1 MEEAHMKFG
10 IHNPSW
16 RFDTD
21 PAGIFDAVKAK
32 ALWAEEHGFTWF
44 SVMDHVIQIAMAGPP
59 EEPFMEGW
67 TILSALAAVTKR
79 IRLATLVSSVHY
91 RNPALL
97 AKISA
102 GVDQISRGR
111 LTFGI
116 GAGWFEAEYRQYG
129 WEFPPRPAMRIAQME
144 EAVRL
149 ILAMWSEKRTTFKGK
164 YFQADNA
171 ILEPKPV
178 QRPHPPLMIGG
189 GGEQL
194 TLRAVARYANAC
206 NVGGTPEQVRHKF
219 EVLRRHCETQK
230 RNYDEIERT
239 NVIGL
244 VLARDEAALATKRQ
258 RLEVPAQFMGFA
270 GTVAQVSDLVGKYK
284 DAGSQLL
291 ISSAWRNDAETLE
304 LLAADV
310 MPQFA
315 R

>member
-1 MEEAHMKFG
+1 MKFG

-16 RFDTD
+16 LFGTE

-32 ALWAEEHGFTWF
+32 AQWAENHGFAWF
-44 SVMDHVIQIAMAGPP
+44 SVMDHLIQIANVGAPD
-59 EEPFMEGW
+59 EPFVEGW
-67 TILSALAAVTKR
+67 TILTALAAVTER
-79 IRLATLVSSVHY
+79 IRLATLVSSVHF
-91 RNPALL
+91 RNPAHL
-97 AKISA
+97 AKIAA

-116 GAGWFEAEYRQYG
+116 GAGWFEAEYKQYG
-129 WEFPPRPAMRIAQME
+129 WDFPPKPATRIAQME
-144 EAVRL
+144 EAIKL
-149 ILAMWSEKRTTFKGK
+149 ILAMWTEPRTTFHGK
-164 YFQADNA
+164 YFHAENA

-178 QRPHPPLMIGG
+178 QKPHPPLMIGG

-206 NVGGTPEQVRHKF
+206 NVGGTPDQVRHKF

-239 NVIGL
+239 NVIGF
-244 VLARDEAALATKRQ
+244 VLARDEAALAAKRQ
-258 RLEVPAQFMGFA
+258 RLEVPTQFMGFA
-270 GTVAQVSDLVGKYK
+270 GTVAQVTDLIGKYK

-291 ISSAWRNDAETLE
+291 ISSAWRNDLETIE

-310 MPQFA
+310 MPAFA
-315 R
+315 EG

>member
-1 MEEAHMKFG
+1 MKFG

-16 RFDTD
+16 RFGTD
-21 PAGIFDAVKAK
+21 PAGVFDAVKAK
-32 ALWAEEHGFTWF
+32 AQWAENHGFTWF
-44 SVMDHVIQIAMAGPP
+44 SVMDHVIQIANVGAP

-67 TILSALAAVTKR
+67 TILTALAAVTER

-97 AKISA
+97 AKIAA

-116 GAGWFEAEYRQYG
+116 GAGWFEGEYKQYG
-129 WEFPPRPAMRIAQME
+129 WEFPPKPATRIAQME
-144 EAVRL
+144 EAIKL
-149 ILAMWSEKRTTFKGK
+149 ILTLWTEPRTTFHGK
-164 YFQADNA
+164 YFHAENA

-178 QRPHPPLMIGG
+178 QKPHPPLMIGG

-194 TLRAVARYANAC
+194 TLRAVARYADAC
-206 NVGGTPEQVRHKF
+206 NVGGTPDQVRHKF

-239 NVIGL
+239 NVIGF
-244 VLARDEAALATKRQ
+244 VLARDEAALAAKRQ
-258 RLEVPAQFMGFA
+258 RLDVPAQFMGFA
-270 GTVAQVSDLVGKYK
+270 GTVAQVTDLIGKYK

-291 ISSAWRNDAETLE
+291 ISSAWRNDPETHE
-304 LLAADV
+304 LLASDV
-310 MPQFA
+310 MPAFA
-315 R
+315 DK

>member
-1 MEEAHMKFG
+1 MKFG

-16 RFDTD
+16 RFGTD

-32 ALWAEEHGFTWF
+32 ALWAEDYGFTWF

-67 TILSALAAVTKR
+67 TILTALAAVTKR

-91 RNPALL
+91 RNPAHL
-97 AKISA
+97 AKIAA

-116 GAGWFEAEYRQYG
+116 GAGWFETEYKQYG
-129 WEFPPRPAMRIAQME
+129 WTFPSKPATRIAQME

-149 ILAMWSEKRTTFKGK
+149 ILALWNEKRTTFKGK
-164 YFQADNA
+164 YFNVENA

-178 QRPHPPLMIGG
+178 QKPHPPLMIGG

-206 NVGGTPEQVRHKF
+206 NVGGTPDQVRHKF

-239 NVIGL
+239 NVIGF
-244 VLARDEAALATKRQ
+244 VLARDEAALAAKRQ

-270 GTVAQVSDLVGKYK
+270 GTVAQVTDLVGKYR

-291 ISSAWRNDAETLE
+291 ISSAWRNDPETFD

-310 MPQFA
+310 MPAFA